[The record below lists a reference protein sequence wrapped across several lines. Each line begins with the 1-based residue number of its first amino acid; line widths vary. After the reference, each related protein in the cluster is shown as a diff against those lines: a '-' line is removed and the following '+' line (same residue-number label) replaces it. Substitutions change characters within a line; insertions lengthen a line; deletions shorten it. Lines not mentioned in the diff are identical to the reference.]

1 MWPPGTCTAGR
12 PYVFENRIAVANIKQ
27 QKKRIGIA
35 ARQRLR
41 NRQVKSSIKT
51 LFKRFD
57 ACVAEGDRDT
67 ARQLSTLLG
76 SRLDKAASKGVLHKN
91 TAARK
96 KSLVA
101 RHLANLS

>member
-1 MWPPGTCTAGR
+1 M
-12 PYVFENRIAVANIKQ
+12 ANIKQ
-27 QKKRIGIA
+27 QKKRIRIA
-35 ARQRLR
+35 AQQRLR

-57 ACVAEGDRDT
+57 ATVAEGDRES
-67 ARQLSTLLG
+67 AVQLSTLL
-76 SRLDKAASKGVLHKN
+76 SSQIDKAAAKGVLHKN

-101 RHLANLS
+101 RHLSKLS

>member
-1 MWPPGTCTAGR
+1 
-12 PYVFENRIAVANIKQ
+12 VANIKQ
-27 QKKRIGIA
+27 QKKRIRIA
-35 ARQRLR
+35 AQQRLR

-57 ACVAEGDRDT
+57 ATVAEGDRES
-67 ARQLSTLLG
+67 AVQLSTLL
-76 SRLDKAASKGVLHKN
+76 SSQIDKAAAKGVLHKN

-101 RHLANLS
+101 RHLSKLS